1 MPAIGD
7 LSRIRTNLAALNA
20 LEALRNINTRLNI
33 ANLRLSTGKRIN
45 SAADDPS
52 GLTLFNSLD
61 VRARRLATALNN
73 VGDASNVLTI
83 AEGGLNNIQSLLA
96 QMQEK
101 VTLAASDTQGQN
113 ERAAI
118 FNELEQLAEE
128 IDSIAQLTQFNGVV
142 LLTSTTLTF
151 QTGPD
156 GANTSIFNLSSAF
169 TSASLGVNSL
179 TVASQTLA
187 STSLGSVSAAI
198 SSVATA
204 LQQVGA
210 QLSRFNIKAEN
221 LAISRLNTLAAAS
234 RIMDADLAAEQL
246 ESSKLQILQQTAT
259 ASLAAANL
267 APASILAL
275 FQ

>member
-1 MPAIGD
+1 
-7 LSRIRTNLAALNA
+7 
-20 LEALRNINTRLNI
+20 
-33 ANLRLSTGKRIN
+33 
-45 SAADDPS
+45 
-52 GLTLFNSLD
+52 
-61 VRARRLATALNN
+61 
-73 VGDASNVLTI
+73 
-83 AEGGLNNIQSLLA
+83 
-96 QMQEK
+96 
-101 VTLAASDTQGQN
+101 AASDTQGPA

-118 FNELEQLAEE
+118 FQELEQLAEE
-128 IDSIAQLTQFNGVV
+128 IDSISILTQFNGVI
-142 LLTSTTLTF
+142 LLTAQTLTF

-156 GANTSIFNLSSAF
+156 GGNTSVFSISSAF

-179 TVASQTLA
+179 TVATQALA
-187 STSLGSVSAAI
+187 STSLATVSAAI
-198 SSVATA
+198 TSIATA

-210 QLSRFNIKAEN
+210 QMTRLNIKAEN